1 MRNIYTIITGIC
13 LILLCTTC
21 KQFTVDIDEYLS
33 YWSAEVIARDY
44 SIDKPYQTN
53 AASVLCVPSADNV
66 TVTINLRNPKNFRL
80 VTPSTSPADAGK
92 IIRFP
97 GLSTQPTYGTD
108 YTLTQSADD
117 MLILTYKQAFLQSHE
132 WGSGNIGSEITLI
145 AADGS
150 VFGQKFS
157 LNLKADTSPA
167 LDYKGIG
174 KTQVGGK
181 RYYVLIFQAKGMNAM
196 IGTEY
201 VYKDIKKLHITK
213 EGGASAVYTIQNINF
228 SSQTFSW
235 SPGDPLLD
243 TATQLGSG
251 DYEGAAPDFP
261 ASTDKWLIYYKNNS
275 YNFY

>member
-1 MRNIYTIITGIC
+1 
-13 LILLCTTC
+13 
-21 KQFTVDIDEYLS
+21 
-33 YWSAEVIARDY
+33 
-44 SIDKPYQTN
+44 
-53 AASVLCVPSADNV
+53 
-66 TVTINLRNPKNFRL
+66 
-80 VTPSTSPADAGK
+80 
-92 IIRFP
+92 
-97 GLSTQPTYGTD
+97 
-108 YTLTQSADD
+108 

-145 AADGS
+145 AADGR

-201 VYKDIKKLHITK
+201 VHKDIKKLHITK

-228 SSQTFSW
+228 SS
-235 SPGDPLLD
+235 
-243 TATQLGSG
+243 
-251 DYEGAAPDFP
+251 
-261 ASTDKWLIYYKNNS
+261 
-275 YNFY
+275 